1 MFGEGTTG
9 GSSSEGDFSVTAQ
22 QEHLENQVLKMSLHV
37 ENARKMCA
45 LAQQKSRE
53 AKEDVTKPHSERRH
67 CFVMDYS
74 QNLGLPHFGDDQP
87 GETYYLLLQSFQ
99 NLLLWNY

>member
-53 AKEDVTKPHSERRH
+53 AKEDVTKPHSERSEALFCH
-67 CFVMDYS
+67 
-74 QNLGLPHFGDDQP
+74 GLLSEPWSP
-87 GETYYLLLQSFQ
+87 S
-99 NLLLWNY
+99 LWR